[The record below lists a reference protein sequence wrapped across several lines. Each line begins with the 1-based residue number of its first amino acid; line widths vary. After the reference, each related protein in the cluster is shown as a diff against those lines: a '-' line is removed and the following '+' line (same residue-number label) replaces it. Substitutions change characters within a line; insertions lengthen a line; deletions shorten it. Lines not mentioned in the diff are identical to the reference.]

1 MPGTT
6 GPRRINRCRVAVVV
20 LYAFVIAA
28 SAFFH
33 NDFACRQDSRTHCIS
48 CSVGQD
54 AQKVEAHAIPLDAI
68 DRLAGRVEARASHIA
83 GTLTSCSIS
92 DRSPPAAV

>member
-1 MPGTT
+1 MPGSH
-6 GPRRINRCRVAVVV
+6 GLRLMHRSRLAVVL

-33 NDFACRQDSRTHCIS
+33 NDFACRQDSRIHCIS

-68 DRLAGRVEARASHIA
+68 DRLAGRVEAHASHIA